1 MQNDLLEGN
10 ETTNTATANTMGAN
24 MVVDA
29 ETSTADVES
38 VTTENNINADGGAD
52 NTATFTQEQVNKM
65 ISDRLNRIYKQ
76 YGVEN
81 KEALDE
87 LINGRADYETIKADY
102 ETIKTDYDNIKA
114 DYDNIKA
121 LNDELTTSNNELAKK
136 YAFTS
141 RNIKPELYS
150 DIEMYFK
157 GKGVDINETTLD
169 EELKSHDH
177 WFNKPSAVIQPLG
190 AETHQYS
197 EESERKRASRLLG
210 VDL

>member
-1 MQNDLLEGN
+1 MQNDLLEG
-10 ETTNTATANTMGAN
+10 TITNVADTDN
-24 MVVDA
+24 VVTA

-38 VTTENNINADGGAD
+38 VTTENNINADGGVD

-87 LINGRADYETIKADY
+87 LINGRADYETV
-102 ETIKTDYDNIKA
+102 KA

-121 LNDELTTSNNELAKK
+121 EYDSVKNDYDSIKALNDELTASNNELAKK

-141 RNIKPELYS
+141 RNIKPELYN

-190 AETHQYS
+190 AEPHKYG

>member
-10 ETTNTATANTMGAN
+10 ETTNVA
-24 MVVDA
+24 DA
-29 ETSTADVES
+29 VTSTADVES
-38 VTTENNINADGGAD
+38 VTTENNINADGGVD

-65 ISDRLNRIYKQ
+65 ISERLNRIYKQ

-102 ETIKTDYDNIKA
+102 DTIKA
-114 DYDNIKA
+114 DYDSIKA
-121 LNDELTTSNNELAKK
+121 QYDELSVLNDNLTASNNELAKK

-141 RNIKPELYS
+141 RNIKPELYN

>member
-10 ETTNTATANTMGAN
+10 ETTNVA
-24 MVVDA
+24 DA
-29 ETSTADVES
+29 VTSTADVES
-38 VTTENNINADGGAD
+38 VTTENNINADSGAD

-102 ETIKTDYDNIKA
+102 DTIKA
-114 DYDNIKA
+114 DYDSIKA
-121 LNDELTTSNNELAKK
+121 QYDELTASNNELAKK

-141 RNIKPELYS
+141 RNIKPELYN